1 MKEINTLRSDLETI
15 KNVQID
21 KNVKIFKSRK
31 LKTTYEIK
39 RPEKIQTIL
48 EKIKQIIQAKAAR
61 LRRYQKRSRFYKD
74 NNLFKNNSKQFY
86 RYIGKSQI
94 EISKAPS

>member
-1 MKEINTLRSDLETI
+1 M
-15 KNVQID
+15 
-21 KNVKIFKSRK
+21 
-31 LKTTYEIK
+31 
-39 RPEKIQTIL
+39 QTIL
-48 EKIKQIIQAKAAR
+48 EKIKQIIQGKAAR